1 MVYINKNKMAETGH
15 VDLNSI
21 EDYIRN
27 KTYPEKLKDKGR
39 NANFR
44 KACKKFTIA
53 DGHLTYKGKK
63 RVIFEESRK
72 QSIIHD
78 VHEGISDRPE
88 AVALSGHCGREST
101 YQKYQK
107 DFTGMV
113 WSMTLR
119 ITLKHVRNANTKERF
134 LKKSALIFK
143 GFILKVK

>member
-1 MVYINKNKMAETGH
+1 MAETGH

-21 EDYIRN
+21 ENYIRY
-27 KTYPEKLKDKGR
+27 KTDPEKLKDKGR
-39 NANFR
+39 KVNFR
-44 KACKKFTIA
+44 KACKKFTTA
-53 DGHLTYKGKK
+53 DGQLTYKGKR

-78 VHEGISDRPE
+78 VHEGISDSPE
-88 AVALSGHCGREST
+88 VVALSGHRVREST

-113 WSMTLR
+113 WSMTLT

-143 GFILKVK
+143 AFLLKVK